1 MNPEVQYYA
10 LVTAGPGGRGSSG
23 LSRRTFDP
31 DGPVDETLQRDL
43 TWAPDSAIVEW
54 EYGDLGAEV
63 IKISAEDAARLEET
77 FRTRWLG

>member
-1 MNPEVQYYA
+1 VSQEVQYYA
-10 LVTAGPGGRGSSG
+10 LVTTGPGGYGSSG
-23 LSRRTFDP
+23 LGRRTFEL

-54 EYGDLGAEV
+54 EYGDLSAEV

-77 FRTRWLG
+77 FRTRWTR